1 MGKGPTFA
9 RIAISTVVVATVC
22 GGLYLAYFKL
32 RSHLEPKQAEATGRK
47 SEFFRLVKEKP
58 ETLRMSP
65 DAVKAIQLKTTPVEQ
80 APPPE
85 PLRLP
90 GSLGLDPNLLVPVH
104 SRFPGEVARLAE
116 VETGE
121 TSAGG
126 RHVKRPI
133 RYGDTVEQGQI
144 LAIIWSKDVGEKKSE
159 LVDAMSRLD
168 LDQRLLQR
176 LSSFKAGTII
186 PERQLA
192 EAQRNVEGDL
202 IAIEKAVRTL
212 RSWRLTED
220 EIEAVKQEAAE
231 LRKATTQAID
241 SMKTTNLE
249 ALRAAAEQLHA
260 KTTSISDDTR
270 WAELEVRAA
279 IDGVIVEKNIN
290 VGAIVDPSDDLFQ
303 IADLTR
309 IQVLASVYEEDLP
322 YLELLPP
329 NSRNWA
335 IDLTADPHDKPISGK
350 FDMVGKVIDP
360 VMHTGALIGWLDNRE
375 GRLRVGQ
382 FITATIQLPADPA
395 MVSIPATA
403 LIEEGAYPSVFV
415 ETDAEKHEV
424 TRRNVAV
431 TRRGRQHVFIRS
443 QPTAEERREGAQPL
457 EVGQRVIVSGGLEL
471 FSELINLQ
479 AAGDEAAAG
488 GD

>member
-1 MGKGPTFA
+1 MA
-9 RIAISTVVVATVC
+9 VSAALVAAVC
-22 GGLYLAYFKL
+22 GGLYLAYVKV

-47 SEFFRLVKEKP
+47 SEFFELVKDKP
-58 ETLRMSP
+58 DTLRISP
-65 DAVKAIQLKTTPVEQ
+65 DAIKAIQLKTTPVEQ

-104 SRFPGEVARLAE
+104 SRFPGEVAGLAE

-121 TSAGG
+121 TGADGG
-126 RHVKRPI
+126 RVKRPI
-133 RYGDTVEQGQI
+133 RYGDTVKQGQI
-144 LAIIWSKDVGEKKSE
+144 LATVWSREVGEKKSE
-159 LVDAMSRLD
+159 LVDALSRLD

-220 EIEAVKQEAAE
+220 EIETVKHEAAE

-241 SMKTTNLE
+241 SMKSTDLE

-260 KTTSISDDTR
+260 KTTSITEDTR

-290 VGAIVDPSDDLFQ
+290 VGAIVDPADDLFQ

-322 YLELLPP
+322 YLEILPP
-329 NSRNWA
+329 GQRDWA
-335 IDLTADPHDKPISGK
+335 IDLAADPHDKPIFGK
-350 FDMVGKVIDP
+350 FEMIGKVIDP
-360 VMHTGALIGWLDNRE
+360 VMHTGALIGWLDNRD
-375 GRLRVGQ
+375 GRLRIGQ
-382 FITATIQLPADPA
+382 FITATIRLPADPA

-403 LIEEGAYPSVFV
+403 LIEEGDYPSVFV
-415 ETDAEKHEV
+415 ETNLEKHEV

-443 QPTAEERREGAQPL
+443 RPTADERREGAQPL
-457 EVGQRVIVSGGLEL
+457 LVGERVIVSGGLEL

-479 AAGDEAAAG
+479 AAGQEQAE
-488 GD
+488 